1 MKKILVT
8 GSSGLVGT
16 SIRSLLSSQ
25 QTFTGGA
32 WGEAEVVCVTSKDA
46 DLRSFGETMG
56 MLRLHKPHY
65 VIHLAAEVGGLYKN
79 MNFKVEM
86 LENNLRMNDNIIT
99 ACFQNN
105 IENFMGILS
114 TCIFPDKTSYPINET
129 MLHNGPPHTSNDAY
143 AYAKRMMEVQC
154 RAYNEQH
161 NTNYNCIIPTNIYG
175 ENDNY
180 NLEDSHVIPGL
191 IHRCYLAK
199 EAGEKFVVRGT
210 GKPLRQFIYSKD
222 LAKAILDLTGVL
234 HQDNVI
240 VVGNELEYS
249 IKSIA
254 TMIANEFNY
263 VDNMVFD
270 DTYSDGQYKKTA
282 DNSEFISILP
292 DFESTDIRVGIKN
305 TVQYFKD
312 NYPNCRI

>member
-1 MKKILVT
+1 MKKLLVT

-16 SIRSLLSSQ
+16 SIRSIISEQKSFEPWY
-25 QTFTGGA
+25 THK
-32 WGEAEVVCVTSKDA
+32 VVYVTSKDA
-46 DLRSFGETMG
+46 DLCNFKQTAA
-56 MLRLHKPHY
+56 MLKHYKPDY

-79 MNFKVEM
+79 MNSKVEM
-86 LENNLRMNDNIIT
+86 LEKNLRMNDNIVT
-99 ACFQNN
+99 ACFQSGVK
-105 IENFMGILS
+105 NFMGALS
-114 TCIFPDKTSYPINET
+114 TCIFPDKTTYPIDET

-161 NTNYNCIIPTNIYG
+161 DMNYNCVIPTNIYG

-199 EAGEKFVVRGT
+199 ESGDKFIVRGT

-222 LAKAILDLTGVL
+222 LARAMLQLTSTL
-234 HQDNVI
+234 QQDNVI
-240 VVGNELEYS
+240 VVGNDLEHS
-249 IKSIA
+249 IRSIA

-263 VDNMVFD
+263 VENMSFD

-282 DNSEFISILP
+282 DNRKFLSMIPEFKA
-292 DFESTDIRVGIKN
+292 TDIQVGIKN

-312 NYPNCRI
+312 TYPNCRI